1 MGNNQPGSAAPSG
14 YQHGQGNYSTYHPSQ
29 HNYRT
34 NLQIQSASPPA
45 ASHNSSSSPPQDNTN
60 ISLLT
65 ELGNQVHELEAKRRD
80 VLDRVAAKKRLL
92 KEEQD
97 RCGQKIDDV
106 EKEIEAR
113 YNEAVADM
121 KRKYEEELKKF
132 TERHRISLAEDV
144 AELNDV
150 TFEER
155 KLFVKEDANSYVTF
169 WMEDEWEKRLEILEK
184 QWENSLVY
192 TLRVSKEEHEK
203 VHRQTLARYEIEI
216 ADLERQVRLLLSLI
230 QIYALFCNQ
239 CACALMKP
247 LRILL

>member
-1 MGNNQPGSAAPSG
+1 MGNNQPGGAAPSG
-14 YQHGQGNYSTYHPSQ
+14 FQYGRGQYSSYPSEN
-29 HNYRT
+29 NYRT
-34 NLQIQSASPPA
+34 NIPIQSASPPA
-45 ASHNSSSSPPQDNTN
+45 ASHNSLSSSPQDNTKS
-60 ISLLT
+60 SLLT
-65 ELGNQVHELEAKRRD
+65 ELGNQVHELEAKRRE
-80 VLDRVAAKKRLL
+80 VLDRVAAKKKLL

-113 YNEAVADM
+113 YNEAVTDM
-121 KRKYEEELKKF
+121 KAKYEEELKKF

-169 WMEDEWEKRLEILEK
+169 WMEDEWDKRLEILEK
-184 QWENSLVY
+184 QWDNSLVY

-203 VHRQTLARYEIEI
+203 VHRQTLARYESEI
-216 ADLERQVRLLLSLI
+216 AELERQVRPMLVLI
-230 QIYALFCNQ
+230 RK
-239 CACALMKP
+239 MV
-247 LRILL
+247 